1 MKATAAP
8 HKAMLPHRLPRLA
21 HWAVQPGSFP
31 GEEGAAPRSTPGDL
45 HVLTLGFQAVGQTVR
60 DTCGRVGGTG
70 GTCSGGQRE
79 NENCSH
85 LILTGA
91 ALPFPGI
98 AGGCGE
104 LRGL

>member
-1 MKATAAP
+1 MKATVAP
-8 HKAMLPHRLPRLA
+8 RKAMLPHRLPRLA
-21 HWAVQPGSFP
+21 HGAVQPGSFP
-31 GEEGAAPRSTPGDL
+31 GEEGAAPRSTPGNL
-45 HVLTLGFQAVGQTVR
+45 HMLTLGFQAVGQTMR
-60 DTCGRVGGTG
+60 DTCGQVGGTG

-79 NENCSH
+79 NENCCH

-91 ALPFPGI
+91 ALHFPGT